1 MVLEHD
7 TLSKYLHIPD
17 SCGRFNFVFC
27 RQAQLAL
34 QTLLQSWSTFV
45 LVENTA
51 YVKYLYE
58 WVYLYLFLYTRYIY
72 MREIYLSN
80 VCVYMKWS
88 ESIYWYV
95 VIMVIIVNKW
105 SIQ

>member
-1 MVLEHD
+1 MHSHRIGMVLEHD

-58 WVYLYLFLYTRYIY
+58 
-72 MREIYLSN
+72 
-80 VCVYMKWS
+80 
-88 ESIYWYV
+88 
-95 VIMVIIVNKW
+95 
-105 SIQ
+105 

>member
-58 WVYLYLFLYTRYIY
+58 WVYLYRFTYFFVYT
-72 MREIYLSN
+72 
-80 VCVYMKWS
+80 KWS
-88 ESIYWYV
+88 EYVYWYGLLLH
-95 VIMVIIVNKW
+95 MK
-105 SIQ
+105 